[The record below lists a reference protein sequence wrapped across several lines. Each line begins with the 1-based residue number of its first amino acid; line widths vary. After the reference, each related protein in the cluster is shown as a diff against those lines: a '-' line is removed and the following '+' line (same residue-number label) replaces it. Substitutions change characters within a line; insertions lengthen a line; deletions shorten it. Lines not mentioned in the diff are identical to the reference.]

1 MTGRSGLL
9 ALAALGLA
17 AVILIAVELARGGAS
32 YGSVATEHPC
42 AQRAAFQGGGL
53 DATVQRIVL
62 DGLDGAACRLGTT
75 REQLVLS
82 FSGTGPTRWSR
93 KTIERAVRAGLL
105 HAVDQA
111 QARGDVGSLTA
122 GLLRQVIERAPL
134 QLLINGGAA
143 LGGLFG

>member
-9 ALAALGLA
+9 VLAAVGLA
-17 AVILIAVELARGGAS
+17 AVILIAVELGRGGAS
-32 YGSVATEHPC
+32 YGSVATAHPC
-42 AQRAAFQGGGL
+42 AEHAAFAGGGL

-93 KTIERAVRAGLL
+93 KTIEQAVRAGLL
-105 HAVDQA
+105 RAVEQA
-111 QARGDVGSLTA
+111 ESRGDIGSLTA
-122 GLLRQVIERAPL
+122 GVLRQVIERAPI
-134 QLLINGGAA
+134 QWLINGGVS